1 MKNSVIISIIVLF
14 AIQFISANADTNS
27 ITQNQTLFNPPP
39 QGGKLEF
46 GSTSIERFERSTD
59 NSDQLYLNDYYG
71 RPLKALQLKIVI
83 GNSNTKLVL
92 KSLSRGKSIPE
103 SSFLFDYE
111 IHKGNKDKNGNPIE
125 VINVVILGNGYN
137 VLEPG
142 SNYNLV
148 SINYDIVDLDNDSV
162 FTTISLQDVM
172 GATSSTVE
180 DANIVAGKDEI
191 IYLRK
196 NTAKEEVKIN
206 LNQNYPNPFNPIT
219 KIKYSIPA
227 IEENVLQN
235 VVLKV
240 YDVLGNEI
248 STLVDEKKASGKYE
262 IEFDASF
269 LSSGIYI
276 YSINSENK
284 IASKKMILMK

>member
-1 MKNSVIISIIVLF
+1 MKNFVNISIIALF
-14 AIQFISANADTNS
+14 AIQSISANVNTNS
-27 ITQNQTLFNPPP
+27 ITQNQTLFNPPL

-46 GSTSIERFERSTD
+46 GSTSVERFERSTD

-71 RPLKALQLKIVI
+71 RPIKGLQLKIVI
-83 GNSNTKLVL
+83 RNINTKLVI
-92 KSLSRGKSIPE
+92 KSLTRGSSIPE

-111 IHKGNKDKNGNPIE
+111 IHKGRSDSEGNPIE

-148 SINYDIVDLDNDSV
+148 SINYDIVDLDNDTV

-172 GATSSTVE
+172 GATSSPVE

-196 NTAKEEVKIN
+196 NTVKEEAKIN
-206 LNQNYPNPFNPIT
+206 LNQNYPNPFNPVT
-219 KIKYSIPA
+219 SIKYSIPA
-227 IEENVLQN
+227 NEENELQN
-235 VVLKV
+235 IVLKV
-240 YDVLGNEI
+240 YDTLGNEMT
-248 STLVDEKKASGKYE
+248 SLVNEIQSAGSYE
-262 IEFDASF
+262 VEFDASF
-269 LSSGIYI
+269 LSSGIYF
-276 YSINSENK
+276 YRINSGNT
-284 IASKKMILMK
+284 IVSKKMILMK